1 MERNG
6 KGGGVSFSRWVL
18 NSRSILFSSSSSSSS
33 SSSFPFLFE
42 IESDFRA
49 DASTLVFQASPS
61 QCGGV
66 NCTQE
71 KCRRLCLKIRK
82 RGRRG
87 REDEA
92 VVGGGGGR
100 EELEEL
106 EKMDG

>member
-18 NSRSILFSSSSSSSS
+18 NSRSILFSSSSSS